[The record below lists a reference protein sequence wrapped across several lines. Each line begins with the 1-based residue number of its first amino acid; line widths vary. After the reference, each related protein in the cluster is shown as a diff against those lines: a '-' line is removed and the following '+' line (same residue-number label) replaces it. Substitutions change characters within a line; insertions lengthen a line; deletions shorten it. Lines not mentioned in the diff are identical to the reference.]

1 MIFIIYIILIYANLL
16 RLFCGLTYGL
26 SWRILYV
33 HLRKICLE
41 PFTDLIFFFKLAIP
55 ADSEN
60 AEQQKHSFIDD

>member
-60 AEQQKHSFIDD
+60 AETLIH